1 MRRNNLLSDTDAQP
15 TGGVAR
21 FGAGLRT
28 LVWRVRDSA
37 RRHGAA
43 AATVTL
49 LDGLASR
56 LFTLDLV
63 QIIALDRAQARRPA
77 LPGSGASPAGLA
89 WRLATEADLRALQA
103 EGGWQVDDT
112 KLALLRAGEQCLLSL
127 VDGRIAGYT
136 WVHARGRPEIL
147 PGLRL
152 RLPPGWLYNF
162 AGYTHPDFRGGGL
175 QSWRHAAVLDHPA
188 WQGSVGLVGG
198 VQAVNHDSRRGQRK
212 SGYRPVGWVLRLRL
226 GRQGWLTLASSSLAR
241 RGIALEPVPPGA
253 GADTDAAR
261 AGAR

>member
-1 MRRNNLLSDTDAQP
+1 MLSDPAAGP
-15 TGGVAR
+15 PVGAPR
-21 FGAGLRT
+21 FGASLRA
-28 LVWRVRDSA
+28 LSWQVRDSA

-43 AATVTL
+43 AAAGTL
-49 LDGLASR
+49 LDELASR
-56 LFTLDLV
+56 LFTFDCV
-63 QIIALDRAQARRPA
+63 RIIALDRARARRPA
-77 LPGSGASPAGLA
+77 DAGSGAGPGRLA

-103 EGGWQVDDT
+103 QGGWQVDDT

-127 VDGRIAGYT
+127 IDDRIAGYT

-147 PGLRL
+147 PGLWL

-188 WQGSVGLVGG
+188 WQGSAGLVGW
-198 VQAVNHDSRRGQRK
+198 VKAANHDSRRGQHK

-226 GRQGWLTLASSSLAR
+226 GRQHWLTLASSSLAR
-241 RGIALEPVPPGA
+241 HGIALEPAPPGA
-253 GADTDAAR
+253 GADAGAAR
-261 AGAR
+261 ADVR